1 MARKNSIFSGKKN
14 SPKKQA
20 ALLAE
25 VQRNHERA
33 MRQQQRREMN
43 RLAKEVIAQKSN
55 VYTMSRSELISYA
68 MKAQKVLD
76 WRAQQQADV
85 GYKTGTIQY
94 YEKFRKDREVRQ
106 DSKMIMRS
114 LQSTLGSYINYL
126 QNRKTIKTAAKED
139 KAAMLAQTRDYLGLN
154 RVTQKQAAKLWEAID
169 KARAIMTGA
178 DWSDEEERYR
188 DIQEAIQ
195 GAVADWK
202 ARPRKFQS
210 IDDLTDMIVNAVLQM
225 EEPITPE
232 FYDSAVK
239 EYQKSHPNFQG
250 PLDAATVR
258 RYGHAFERI

>member
-1 MARKNSIFSGKKN
+1 MATKNKIFSGKKN
-14 SPKKQA
+14 SPKRQA

-25 VQRNHERA
+25 VQKNHEKA

-43 RLAKEVIAQKSN
+43 RLAKEVVAQKAN
-55 VYTMSRSELISYA
+55 VYTMSKEDLIKYA
-68 MKAQKVLD
+68 MKAQRVLD
-76 WRAQQQADV
+76 WRAQQQADF
-85 GYKTGTIQY
+85 GYKTSTIQY

-139 KAAMLAQTRDYLGLN
+139 KAAMLAQTRDYLGLK
-154 RVTQKQAAKLWEAID
+154 RVTQKEASKLWEAID
-169 KARAIMTGA
+169 KARNIMTGA
-178 DWSDEEERYR
+178 DWSDEEERYK

-195 GAVADWK
+195 AAVADWK
-202 ARPRKFQS
+202 ATPKKYRS
-210 IDDLTDMIVNAVLQM
+210 IDDLTEMVVNAVLQM

-232 FYDSAVK
+232 FYESAVK
-239 EYQKSHPNFQG
+239 EYQKSHPGFQG
-250 PLDAATVR
+250 PLDADTVR

>member
-20 ALLAE
+20 ALVAE

-43 RLAKEVIAQKSN
+43 RLAKEVVAQKSN
-55 VYTMSRSELISYA
+55 LYNMSRSDLISYA

-85 GYKTGTIQY
+85 GYKTGAIQY
-94 YEKFRKDREVRQ
+94 YEKFRKDREVRP
-106 DSKMIMRS
+106 DSKMIDRS
-114 LQSTLGSYINYL
+114 LQATLGSYINYL
-126 QNRKTIKTAAKED
+126 QNRKTIKSAARED
-139 KAAMLAQTRDYLGLN
+139 KAAMLAQTREYLGLN
-154 RVTQKQAAKLWEAID
+154 RVTQKEASKLWDAVD
-169 KARAIMTGA
+169 RARAIMTGA
-178 DWSDEEERYR
+178 DWSDEEERYK

-195 GAVADWK
+195 ATVADWK
-202 ARPRKFQS
+202 ARPKKYQS
-210 IDDLTDMIVNAVLQM
+210 IDDLTEMIVNAVLQM
-225 EEPITPE
+225 EEPVTSE
-232 FYDSAVK
+232 FYDSAVA

-250 PLDAATVR
+250 PLDPATVR